1 MRVSFIVLQR
11 FKRASSLCGSS
22 FRNLTASTSTRS
34 TTRILLWRPGNWSAS
49 ESRGHNKCGP
59 INKQIGRCIL
69 KAFSGNW
76 TLNFR
81 TTDNDQQT
89 HLCEKR
95 SKTDSRF
102 SLRNWC
108 THNKLSTRVNNCF
121 LLCIESIMH
130 QHDSLFSS
138 VSVSPSFL
146 RSAVFS
152 SSSCAVTSLWL
163 TDDSFWI
170 SSTDFS
176 RSLGWNR
183 QKAELHGLLCT
194 LKSSYTFISD

>member
-69 KAFSGNW
+69 KAFSCNW

-81 TTDNDQQT
+81 TTDNDQRT

-95 SKTDSRF
+95 SETDSRF

-108 THNKLSTRVNNCF
+108 THYKLSTRVNNCF
-121 LLCIESIMH
+121 LHRKYNAPAWLTFQLSKC
-130 QHDSLFSS
+130 FSQLS
-138 VSVSPSFL
+138 QKCSFL
-146 RSAVFS
+146 LQLLRCHQLVVDRRLLLDLLHRLLQVAGMEQ
-152 SSSCAVTSLWL
+152 TE
-163 TDDSFWI
+163 
-170 SSTDFS
+170 
-176 RSLGWNR
+176 GWAPR
-183 QKAELHGLLCT
+183 TPLHT
-194 LKSSYTFISD
+194 